1 MGRKKRGSVNISPIG
16 PDSAKKKSTIPE
28 TEMED
33 IMEGITSTQVTAVS
47 ESGGIASSSST
58 VSAASAT
65 ATTAFTTV
73 SAASA
78 ASTATAT
85 STASAAT
92 ATASYTAEMVSP
104 GFQLP
109 TVPTV
114 PSSAGV
120 PGTPF
125 TPSTPSTPVL
135 DKSLVEQTIHTRL
148 NQSLS
153 DMTMNVGQITKEIL
167 EAVLPVVLTTVVGAV
182 NEVLDKFVSKFEKTQ
197 ADQTDQRLQSHIRT
211 LTYKNDALEQY
222 SRRESVRIFGVTEA
236 TNESSEQTE
245 EKVLKVFGDMGA
257 AVTGADISACHRV
270 GKPKHGRRAVIVR
283 FTSRKSRQMVMTK
296 KRNLR
301 DKPAYDKVYINDD
314 LTPLRQKLLG
324 YVKDLP
330 VTEKAWTIGGR
341 ILVQKRSPP
350 GLPAEKIPKPVMIE
364 SPDDLFHLGVDVV
377 DYERL
382 GLGSVAFGE
391 GIRR

>member
-1 MGRKKRGSVNISPIG
+1 MSRLLMGRKKRGSVNISPIG

-28 TEMED
+28 TEMEN
-33 IMEGITSTQVTAVS
+33 IMEGIISTQATAVS
-47 ESGGIASSSST
+47 ESGVIATSPST

-65 ATTAFTTV
+65 ATTAFTTASAA

-78 ASTATAT
+78 AST
-85 STASAAT
+85 AT

-109 TVPTV
+109 TVPIV

-120 PGTPF
+120 PGTPTTLF
-125 TPSTPSTPVL
+125 TPSTPVL

-182 NEVLDKFVSKFEKTQ
+182 NEVLDKFVSKFEKTH

-222 SRRESVRIFGVTEA
+222 SRRESVRIFGVTDVQ
-236 TNESSEQTE
+236 NESSEQTE
-245 EKVLKVFGDMGA
+245 EKVLKVFEDMGA